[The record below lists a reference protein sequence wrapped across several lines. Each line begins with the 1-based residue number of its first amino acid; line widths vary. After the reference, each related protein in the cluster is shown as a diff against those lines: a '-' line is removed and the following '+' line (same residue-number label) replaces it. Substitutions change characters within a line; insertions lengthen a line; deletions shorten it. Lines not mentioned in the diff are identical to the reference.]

1 MECIVHYTNQK
12 SYSKIK
18 KLSDTNLEKINQAK
32 LKRLGFGGAN
42 AHKEQVDSIP
52 DVINP
57 DIHGVHL
64 DRVRNG
70 KKFLFTSI
78 H

>member
-1 MECIVHYTNQK
+1 MECIVHYTNQN

-18 KLSDTNLEKINQAK
+18 KLNNTNLEKINQAK
-32 LKRLGFGGAN
+32 FKRLELGGAN

-52 DVINP
+52 AVIIP

-64 DRVRNG
+64 GPCYKR
-70 KKFLFTSI
+70 
-78 H
+78 

>member
-1 MECIVHYTNQK
+1 MFITQIKK

-32 LKRLGFGGAN
+32 LKRLELGGAN

-52 DVINP
+52 DVNNS

>member
-18 KLSDTNLEKINQAK
+18 KLNDTNLVKINEAK
-32 LKRLGFGGAN
+32 LKRLKLDGDKEIN

-64 DRVRNG
+64 DRCYKR
-70 KKFLFTSI
+70 
-78 H
+78 

>member
-1 MECIVHYTNQK
+1 M
-12 SYSKIK
+12 
-18 KLSDTNLEKINQAK
+18 KINEAK
-32 LKRLGFGGAN
+32 LRRLELDGAN

-64 DRVRNG
+64 DRCYKR
-70 KKFLFTSI
+70 
-78 H
+78 

>member
-1 MECIVHYTNQK
+1 M
-12 SYSKIK
+12 
-18 KLSDTNLEKINQAK
+18 KINEAK
-32 LKRLGFGGAN
+32 LRRSELDGAN

-64 DRVRNG
+64 DPCYKR
-70 KKFLFTSI
+70 
-78 H
+78 